1 MHDIFHIN
9 PLVYQERTEDV
20 VADEMDD
27 LPSRALK
34 RDYIVFVE
42 GSEVVADASSAR
54 LLKAWIDLYIEW
66 WFLWALSKRNEERYG
81 GINNPVEIFPY
92 HPGQLNLPPLNMGY
106 ILMYK
111 AEGREIG

>member
-54 LLKAWIDLYIEW
+54 LLKA
-66 WFLWALSKRNEERYG
+66 
-81 GINNPVEIFPY
+81 
-92 HPGQLNLPPLNMGY
+92 
-106 ILMYK
+106 
-111 AEGREIG
+111 